1 MTTQS
6 NNQQEVLKETKITVD
21 DKMLDQNGKL
31 QSANVDNIVKS
42 LLQVNPSWLRFF
54 NSKSLSP
61 DTVNTAIETNPL
73 AIQWVKNP
81 SEEQKSLAVTN
92 NPIAFRFIKNPSR
105 AVIDDTLFSPNV
117 NSGNSERV
125 WDMVSPRVNKFD
137 DETAKKIAQSP
148 LYAKQAYD
156 DRGIAFTNS
165 RVKKGLFGGEK
176 TVGGDLINPHKYN
189 IFSKAAKKL
198 RGYTPDSVLGSD
210 DTLLKTLKA
219 RGNTD
224 TASQIN
230 AINAELG
237 RRNKGEVSPDK
248 VLSGYSSGALNR
260 ILDRL
265 YTQQASKAKGTEQK
279 TSDFEQIPPVDT
291 KQISV
296 QPVKNNIEKPTE
308 PQKAEAPVNNKPE
321 QSQTRTIPAQFER
334 KSMPKKNAE
343 PKSSDAA
350 DVTTLTADQAVR
362 DAQGN
367 VIHDTIPSSNQPT
380 QVEEPAKSTLEV
392 DKTDQ
397 SETPTKPAD
406 SNENIKRN
414 NKDIQDHLDALWA
427 LKDENK
433 VEELKKY
440 IQTNQTRGYFK
451 KALDLF
457 DRNIRKYNANEQR
470 NYVRAQNKANT
481 QSNETTGKKILR
493 SSKGQLQ
500 DMQNAQ
506 KTTAEPVTSTS
517 ADAQSIDTDTSNV
530 ADAKPAKNSAKISK
544 EDEKKNQERIAY
556 LKGQLLNN
564 LASYYTNNENQ
575 SNESRNSALAKIK
588 ELEELS
594 PEEYKAGF
602 DYIANTFIPTK
613 NTTTNSIKSYIKGL
627 EDFYP
632 EGLES
637 FKDRLKDNKKFIA
650 AWNELHSD
658 PKTETKQNIQGKP
671 IMQSPQSQLKN
682 SEAKQQN
689 KEKPSEQTLDKKDDT
704 QSTPDEKNEVKSPFK
719 KITNKTERDKT
730 KSILKELDEKNYN
743 LNENELKSIFS
754 NLESDNN
761 DINDKIKLRLAKQ
774 IYDENPNDNKHR
786 ILSEKFLKNVDFISL
801 DLIEDMIATEDAKKM
816 ENARK
821 IFNEDEYTDLNN
833 YLYYLIHYN
842 EDEDNKNEAKSTF
855 EKLRRLPENEKKAAL
870 ELFNFVKKTLPL
882 FPQEFMLNI

>member
-1 MTTQS
+1 M
-6 NNQQEVLKETKITVD
+6 
-21 DKMLDQNGKL
+21 
-31 QSANVDNIVKS
+31 DNIVKS

-210 DTLLKTLKA
+210 DTLLKALKA

-406 SNENIKRN
+406 SNENIKRTKRDTN
-414 NKDIQDHLDALWA
+414 YYLKKLWA
-427 LKDENK
+427 LKDANK
-433 VEELKKY
+433 IEELEEY
-440 IQTNQTRGYFK
+440 IQTHAKKGYFG
-451 KALDLF
+451 KALEAF
-457 DRNIRKYNANEQR
+457 NNNIREFTYKGKGKQ
-470 NYVRAQNKANT
+470 VFQKPQNKVKST
-481 QSNETTGKKILR
+481 ETI
-493 SSKGQLQ
+493 
-500 DMQNAQ
+500 
-506 KTTAEPVTSTS
+506 AEPTTSIST
-517 ADAQSIDTDTSNV
+517 DTQSIDTDTSNV

-658 PKTETKQNIQGKP
+658 PKIETKQNIQGQP
-671 IMQSPQSQLKN
+671 IIQSPQSQLKN

-689 KEKPSEQTLDKKDDT
+689 KEKSSEQTLDKKDDT

-833 YLYYLIHYN
+833 YLYYLIHHN

>member
-210 DTLLKTLKA
+210 DTLLKALKA

-248 VLSGYSSGALNR
+248 ALSGYSSGALNR
-260 ILDRL
+260 ILDGL

-308 PQKAEAPVNNKPE
+308 PQKAETPVNNKPE
-321 QSQTRTIPAQFER
+321 QSQTRTIPTQFER
-334 KSMPKKNAE
+334 KSMPEKNAE

-362 DAQGN
+362 DMQGN

-380 QVEEPAKSTLEV
+380 KVEEPAKSTLEV

-397 SETPTKPAD
+397 NETPTKPAD
-406 SNENIKRN
+406 SNENIKRT
-414 NKDIQDHLDALWA
+414 NKNIQLHLDTLWK

-433 VEELKKY
+433 LEELKKY

-481 QSNETTGKKILR
+481 QNNETTGKKILR
-493 SSKGQLQ
+493 SRKGQLQ

-506 KTTAEPVTSTS
+506 KTTAEPTTSTS
-517 ADAQSIDTDTSNV
+517 ADAQPIDTATATSNI
-530 ADAKPAKNSAKISK
+530 ADAKSAKNSAKISK
-544 EDEKKNQERIAY
+544 EDEKKKQEEIAH

-564 LASYYTNNENQ
+564 LASLYTNSQNQ
-575 SNESRNSALAKIK
+575 SNESRNKALEKINTLK
-588 ELEELS
+588 ELS
-594 PEEYKAGF
+594 SEEYNKGF
-602 DYIANTFIPTK
+602 DYIANSWNPSK
-613 NTTTNSIKSYIKGL
+613 NTQIGSMKSYIKGL
-627 EDFYP
+627 ENFYP

-637 FKDRLKDNKKFIA
+637 FKDRLKDDKKFIT
-650 AWNELHSD
+650 AWNELHPD
-658 PKTETKQNIQGKP
+658 QKIETKQNVQGKR
-671 IMQSPQSQLKN
+671 IIQSPQSQLKN

-689 KEKPSEQTLDKKDDT
+689 KEEPSEQTINQD
-704 QSTPDEKNEVKSPFK
+704 DEKLEKLNIDAINKSLDETKKVLSSKDLNLNNAVTLGETALKLTNGLTDPDKILLAK
-719 KITNKTERDKT
+719 KIFE
-730 KSILKELDEKNYN
+730 
-743 LNENELKSIFS
+743 ENEG
-754 NLESDNN
+754 
-761 DINDKIKLRLAKQ
+761 
-774 IYDENPNDNKHR
+774 
-786 ILSEKFLKNVDFISL
+786 
-801 DLIEDMIATEDAKKM
+801 
-816 ENARK
+816 
-821 IFNEDEYTDLNN
+821 
-833 YLYYLIHYN
+833 
-842 EDEDNKNEAKSTF
+842 DNKNLMLSQHILQNQVRNLELANIANTLNQNDKNAIKDLIRNTDEDAVNSLDEIIYDIITTKEPDDDENINPAEDIEENINDVF
-855 EKLRRLPENEKKAAL
+855 KQYDDKTINNLKKISNILKKQLPEIEYPQ
-870 ELFNFVKKTLPL
+870 LFDYIENYK
-882 FPQEFMLNI
+882 I

>member
-61 DTVNTAIETNPL
+61 DTVNTAIEANPL

-92 NPIAFRFIKNPSR
+92 NPTAFRFIKNPSR

-165 RVKKGLFGGEK
+165 KVKKGLFGGEK

-210 DTLLKTLKA
+210 DTLLKALKA

-260 ILDRL
+260 ILDGL

-308 PQKAEAPVNNKPE
+308 PQKAEAPVNKPE

-334 KSMPKKNAE
+334 KSMPEKNAE

-380 QVEEPAKSTLEV
+380 QVEEPAKFTLEV

-406 SNENIKRN
+406 SNENIKRT
-414 NKDIQDHLDALWA
+414 NKHIQDHLDALWA

-470 NYVRAQNKANT
+470 NYVRAQNKANA

-506 KTTAEPVTSTS
+506 KTTAEPVTATS
-517 ADAQSIDTDTSNV
+517 ADAQSIDTATSNV

-556 LKGQLLNN
+556 LKGQLRNN

-588 ELEELS
+588 ELEKLS

-650 AWNELHSD
+650 AWNELHPD
-658 PKTETKQNIQGKP
+658 QKIETKQNIQGKP
-671 IMQSPQSQLKN
+671 IIQSPQSQLKN

-689 KEKPSEQTLDKKDDT
+689 KEKPSEQTINQD
-704 QSTPDEKNEVKSPFK
+704 DEKLEKLNVDAINKSLDETKKVLSSKDLNLNNAVTLGKTALKLTNGLTDPDKILLAK
-719 KITNKTERDKT
+719 KIFEENEGNNKNLMLSQHILQNQVRNLELANIANTLNQNDKNAIKDLIRNTNEDAVN
-730 KSILKELDEKNYN
+730 SLDEIIYDIITTKEPDDD
-743 LNENELKSIFS
+743 ENINPAEDIEE
-754 NLESDNN
+754 N
-761 DINDKIKLRLAKQ
+761 INDVFKQYDSKTINNLKKISNIIKKQ
-774 IYDENPNDNKHR
+774 
-786 ILSEKFLKNVDFISL
+786 
-801 DLIEDMIATEDAKKM
+801 
-816 ENARK
+816 
-821 IFNEDEYTDLNN
+821 
-833 YLYYLIHYN
+833 
-842 EDEDNKNEAKSTF
+842 
-855 EKLRRLPENEKKAAL
+855 LPEIEYPQ
-870 ELFNFVKKTLPL
+870 LFDYIENYKL
-882 FPQEFMLNI
+882 

>member
-73 AIQWVKNP
+73 SIQWVKNP

-210 DTLLKTLKA
+210 DTLLKALKA

-260 ILDRL
+260 ILDGL

-279 TSDFEQIPPVDT
+279 TSNFEQIPPVDT

-308 PQKAEAPVNNKPE
+308 PQKAEAPVNNQPE

-334 KSMPKKNAE
+334 KSMPEKNAE

-380 QVEEPAKSTLEV
+380 QAEEPAKSTLKV

-397 SETPTKPAD
+397 SEIPTKPAD
-406 SNENIKRN
+406 SNENIKRT

-433 VEELKKY
+433 FEELKKY

-451 KALDLF
+451 KALALF
-457 DRNIRKYNANEQR
+457 DRNVRKYNSNEQR

-506 KTTAEPVTSTS
+506 KTIAEPVTATS
-517 ADAQSIDTDTSNV
+517 ADAQSIDTDTLNV

-544 EDEKKNQERIAY
+544 EDEKKKQERIAY
-556 LKGQLLNN
+556 LKGQLRNN

-650 AWNELHSD
+650 AWNELHPD
-658 PKTETKQNIQGKP
+658 QKIETKQNIQGKP
-671 IMQSPQSQLKN
+671 IIQSPQSQLKN

-689 KEKPSEQTLDKKDDT
+689 KEKPSEQTINQD
-704 QSTPDEKNEVKSPFK
+704 DEKLEKLNIDAINKSLDETKKVLSSKDLNLNNAVTLGKTALKLTNGLTDPDKILLAK
-719 KITNKTERDKT
+719 KIFEENKG
-730 KSILKELDEKNYN
+730 
-743 LNENELKSIFS
+743 
-754 NLESDNN
+754 
-761 DINDKIKLRLAKQ
+761 
-774 IYDENPNDNKHR
+774 
-786 ILSEKFLKNVDFISL
+786 
-801 DLIEDMIATEDAKKM
+801 
-816 ENARK
+816 
-821 IFNEDEYTDLNN
+821 
-833 YLYYLIHYN
+833 
-842 EDEDNKNEAKSTF
+842 DNKNLMLSQHILQNQVRNLELANIANTLNQNDKNAIKDLIRNTNEDAVNSLDEIIYDIITTKEPDDDENINPAEDIEENINDVF
-855 EKLRRLPENEKKAAL
+855 KQYDSKTINNLKKISNIIKKQLPEIEYPQ
-870 ELFNFVKKTLPL
+870 LFDYIENYKL
-882 FPQEFMLNI
+882 

>member
-165 RVKKGLFGGEK
+165 KVKKGLFGGEK

-210 DTLLKTLKA
+210 DTLLKALKA

-260 ILDRL
+260 ILDGL

-279 TSDFEQIPPVDT
+279 SSDFEQIPPVDT

-296 QPVKNNIEKPTE
+296 QPIKNTVEKPIE
-308 PQKAEAPVNNKPE
+308 PQKAETPVNNKPE
-321 QSQTRTIPAQFER
+321 QSQTRTMPAQFS
-334 KSMPKKNAE
+334 KSSEPKKTEE

-362 DAQGN
+362 DTQGN
-367 VIHDTIPSSNQPT
+367 VIHDTIPSGNQPT
-380 QVEEPAKSTLEV
+380 KVEEPAKSTLEINEPN
-392 DKTDQ
+392 Q
-397 SETPTKPAD
+397 SKTPTEPID
-406 SNENIKRN
+406 SEEKSVKRPYTTTQSYLDELWKLKDN
-414 NKDIQDHLDALWA
+414 NKNKELNDYVQANSNKAL
-427 LKDENK
+427 
-433 VEELKKY
+433 
-440 IQTNQTRGYFK
+440 FK
-451 KALDLF
+451 KALEAF
-457 DRNIRKYNANEQR
+457 NNNIRKFDYNEQR
-470 NYVRAQNKANT
+470 RIKYAQDKA
-481 QSNETTGKKILR
+481 TGKKILR
-493 SSKGQLQ
+493 STKGQLQ

-506 KTTAEPVTSTS
+506 KTTAKPTASTS
-517 ADAQSIDTDTSNV
+517 ADTQSIDTAASNV
-530 ADAKPAKNSAKISK
+530 ADAKPAKISK
-544 EDEKKNQERIAY
+544 EDEKKKQERIAY
-556 LKGQLLNN
+556 LKGQLRNN
-564 LASYYTNNENQ
+564 LASLYTDSQNQ

-588 ELEELS
+588 ELKELS

-637 FKDRLKDNKKFIA
+637 FKDRLKDDKIFITV
-650 AWNELHSD
+650 WNQLHPDS
-658 PKTETKQNIQGKP
+658 KIETKQNVQGKR
-671 IMQSPQSQLKN
+671 IIQSPQSQLKN

-689 KEKPSEQTLDKKDDT
+689 KEEPSEQTVSQD
-704 QSTPDEKNEVKSPFK
+704 DEKLEKLNVDAINKSLDETKKVLSSKDLNLNNAVTLGKTALKLTNGLTDPDKILLAK
-719 KITNKTERDKT
+719 KIFEENKD
-730 KSILKELDEKNYN
+730 
-743 LNENELKSIFS
+743 
-754 NLESDNN
+754 
-761 DINDKIKLRLAKQ
+761 
-774 IYDENPNDNKHR
+774 
-786 ILSEKFLKNVDFISL
+786 
-801 DLIEDMIATEDAKKM
+801 
-816 ENARK
+816 
-821 IFNEDEYTDLNN
+821 
-833 YLYYLIHYN
+833 
-842 EDEDNKNEAKSTF
+842 DNKNLILSQHILQNQVKNLELANIANTLNQNDKNAIKDLIRNTNEDAVNSLDEIIYDIITTKEPDDDENINPAEDIEENINDVF
-855 EKLRRLPENEKKAAL
+855 KQYDDKTINNLKKISNILKKQLPEIEYPQ
-870 ELFNFVKKTLPL
+870 LFDYIENYK
-882 FPQEFMLNI
+882 I

>member
-210 DTLLKTLKA
+210 DTLLKALKA

-237 RRNKGEVSPDK
+237 RRNKGEISPDK

-296 QPVKNNIEKPTE
+296 QPVKNTVEKPTE
-308 PQKAEAPVNNKPE
+308 PQKTETPVNNKPE
-321 QSQTRTIPAQFER
+321 QSQTRTMPAQFPRSSE
-334 KSMPKKNAE
+334 PKKTEE

-406 SNENIKRN
+406 SNENIERTNRDTNYYLK
-414 NKDIQDHLDALWA
+414 KLWA
-427 LKDENK
+427 LKDANK
-433 VEELKKY
+433 IEELEEY
-440 IQTNQTRGYFK
+440 IQTHAKKGYFG
-451 KALDLF
+451 KALEAF
-457 DRNIRKYNANEQR
+457 NNNIREFTYNGQR
-470 NYVRAQNKANT
+470 KIKRAQNKANT

-506 KTTAEPVTSTS
+506 KTTVEPVTSTS
-517 ADAQSIDTDTSNV
+517 ASAQSIDTATSNV

-544 EDEKKNQERIAY
+544 EDEKKKQERIAY
-556 LKGQLLNN
+556 LKGQLRNN
-564 LASYYTNNENQ
+564 LASFYTNNENQ

-602 DYIANTFIPTK
+602 NYIANTFIPTK

-632 EGLES
+632 EGLKS
-637 FKDRLKDNKKFIA
+637 FKDRLKDDKKFIT

-658 PKTETKQNIQGKP
+658 QKIETKQNIQGKP
-671 IMQSPQSQLKN
+671 IIQSPQSQLKN

-689 KEKPSEQTLDKKDDT
+689 KEKPSEQTINQD
-704 QSTPDEKNEVKSPFK
+704 DEKLEKLNIDAINKSLDETKKVLSSKDLNLNNAVTLGKTALKLTNGLTDPDKILLAK
-719 KITNKTERDKT
+719 KIFEENKD
-730 KSILKELDEKNYN
+730 
-743 LNENELKSIFS
+743 
-754 NLESDNN
+754 
-761 DINDKIKLRLAKQ
+761 
-774 IYDENPNDNKHR
+774 
-786 ILSEKFLKNVDFISL
+786 
-801 DLIEDMIATEDAKKM
+801 
-816 ENARK
+816 
-821 IFNEDEYTDLNN
+821 
-833 YLYYLIHYN
+833 
-842 EDEDNKNEAKSTF
+842 DNKNLMLSQHILQNQVKNLELANIANTLNQNDKNAIKDLIRNTNEDAVNSLDEIIYDIITTKEPDDDENINPAEDIEENINDVF
-855 EKLRRLPENEKKAAL
+855 KQYDDKTINNLKKISNILKKQLPEIEYPQ
-870 ELFNFVKKTLPL
+870 LFDYIENYK
-882 FPQEFMLNI
+882 I

>member
-210 DTLLKTLKA
+210 DTLLKALKA

-237 RRNKGEVSPDK
+237 RRNKGEISPDK

-279 TSDFEQIPPVDT
+279 ASDFEQIPPVNT

-296 QPVKNNIEKPTE
+296 QPVKNNIKKPTE
-308 PQKAEAPVNNKPE
+308 PQKAETPVNNKPE

-334 KSMPKKNAE
+334 KSMPEKNAE

-380 QVEEPAKSTLEV
+380 QVEEPAKSTLKV

-397 SETPTKPAD
+397 SETPTKPVD
-406 SNENIKRN
+406 SNENIKRTN
-414 NKDIQDHLDALWA
+414 RDTNYYLKKLWA
-427 LKDENK
+427 LKDANK
-433 VEELKKY
+433 IEELEEY
-440 IQTNQTRGYFK
+440 IQTHAKKGYFG
-451 KALDLF
+451 KALEAF
-457 DRNIRKYNANEQR
+457 NNNIREFTYK
-470 NYVRAQNKANT
+470 
-481 QSNETTGKKILR
+481 GKKVF
-493 SSKGQLQ
+493 
-500 DMQNAQ
+500 Q
-506 KTTAEPVTSTS
+506 KQSDKLKSTETTAEPVTSTS
-517 ADAQSIDTDTSNV
+517 ADAQSIDTATSNV

-544 EDEKKNQERIAY
+544 EDEKKKQERIAY

-627 EDFYP
+627 ENFYP

-650 AWNELHSD
+650 SWNELHSD
-658 PKTETKQNIQGKP
+658 QKIETKQNIQGKP
-671 IMQSPQSQLKN
+671 IIQSPQSQLKN

-689 KEKPSEQTLDKKDDT
+689 KEKPSEQTINQD
-704 QSTPDEKNEVKSPFK
+704 DEKLEKLNIDAINKSLDETKKVLSSKDLNLNNAVTLGKTALKLTNGLTDPDKILLAK
-719 KITNKTERDKT
+719 KIFE
-730 KSILKELDEKNYN
+730 
-743 LNENELKSIFS
+743 ENEG
-754 NLESDNN
+754 
-761 DINDKIKLRLAKQ
+761 
-774 IYDENPNDNKHR
+774 
-786 ILSEKFLKNVDFISL
+786 
-801 DLIEDMIATEDAKKM
+801 
-816 ENARK
+816 
-821 IFNEDEYTDLNN
+821 
-833 YLYYLIHYN
+833 
-842 EDEDNKNEAKSTF
+842 DNKNLMLSQHILQNQVRNLELANIANTLNQNDKNAIKDLIRNTNEDAVNSLDEIIYDIITTKEPDDDENINPAEDIEENINDVF
-855 EKLRRLPENEKKAAL
+855 KQYDSKTINNLKKISNIIKKQLPEIEYPQ
-870 ELFNFVKKTLPL
+870 LFDYIENYKL
-882 FPQEFMLNI
+882 

>member
-210 DTLLKTLKA
+210 DTLLKALKA

-237 RRNKGEVSPDK
+237 RRNKGEISPDK

-279 TSDFEQIPPVDT
+279 ASDFEQIPPVNT

-308 PQKAEAPVNNKPE
+308 PQKAETPVNNKPE
-321 QSQTRTIPAQFER
+321 QSQTRTMPAQFSRSSE
-334 KSMPKKNAE
+334 PKKTEE
-343 PKSSDAA
+343 PKSSDAT

-380 QVEEPAKSTLEV
+380 QVEEPAKSTLKV

-397 SETPTKPAD
+397 SETPTKPVD
-406 SNENIKRN
+406 SNENIKRTN
-414 NKDIQDHLDALWA
+414 RDTNYYLKKLWA
-427 LKDENK
+427 LKDANK
-433 VEELKKY
+433 IEELEEY
-440 IQTNQTRGYFK
+440 IQTHAKKGYFG
-451 KALDLF
+451 KALEAF
-457 DRNIRKYNANEQR
+457 NNNIREFTYKGKQLF
-470 NYVRAQNKANT
+470 QK
-481 QSNETTGKKILR
+481 QSDKLKSTE
-493 SSKGQLQ
+493 
-500 DMQNAQ
+500 
-506 KTTAEPVTSTS
+506 TTAEPVTSTS
-517 ADAQSIDTDTSNV
+517 ADAQSIDTATSNV

-544 EDEKKNQERIAY
+544 EDEKKKQERIAY

-627 EDFYP
+627 ENFYP

-658 PKTETKQNIQGKP
+658 QKIETKQNIQGKP
-671 IMQSPQSQLKN
+671 IIQSPQSQLKN

-689 KEKPSEQTLDKKDDT
+689 KEKPSEQTINQD
-704 QSTPDEKNEVKSPFK
+704 DEKLEKLNIDAINKSLDETKKVLSSKDLNLNNAVTLGKTALKLTNGLTDPDKILLAK
-719 KITNKTERDKT
+719 KIFE
-730 KSILKELDEKNYN
+730 
-743 LNENELKSIFS
+743 ENEG
-754 NLESDNN
+754 
-761 DINDKIKLRLAKQ
+761 
-774 IYDENPNDNKHR
+774 
-786 ILSEKFLKNVDFISL
+786 
-801 DLIEDMIATEDAKKM
+801 
-816 ENARK
+816 
-821 IFNEDEYTDLNN
+821 
-833 YLYYLIHYN
+833 
-842 EDEDNKNEAKSTF
+842 DNKNLMLSQHILQNQVRNLELANIANTLNQNDKNAIKDLIRNTNEDAVNSLDEIIYDIITTKEPDDDENINPAEDIEENINDVF
-855 EKLRRLPENEKKAAL
+855 KQYDSKTINNLKKISNIIKKQLPEIEYPQ
-870 ELFNFVKKTLPL
+870 LFDYIENYKL
-882 FPQEFMLNI
+882 

>member
-210 DTLLKTLKA
+210 DTLLKALKA

-237 RRNKGEVSPDK
+237 RRNKGEISPDK

-279 TSDFEQIPPVDT
+279 ASDFEQIPPVNT

-296 QPVKNNIEKPTE
+296 QPVKNNIKKPTE
-308 PQKAEAPVNNKPE
+308 PQKAETPVNNKPE

-334 KSMPKKNAE
+334 KSMPEKNAE

-380 QVEEPAKSTLEV
+380 QVEEPAKSTLKV

-397 SETPTKPAD
+397 SETPTKPVD
-406 SNENIKRN
+406 SNENIKRTN
-414 NKDIQDHLDALWA
+414 RDTNYYLKKLWA
-427 LKDENK
+427 LKDANK
-433 VEELKKY
+433 IEELEEY
-440 IQTNQTRGYFK
+440 IQTHAKKGYFG
-451 KALDLF
+451 KALEAF
-457 DRNIRKYNANEQR
+457 NNNIREFTYK
-470 NYVRAQNKANT
+470 
-481 QSNETTGKKILR
+481 GKKVF
-493 SSKGQLQ
+493 
-500 DMQNAQ
+500 Q
-506 KTTAEPVTSTS
+506 KQSDKLKSTETTAEPVTSTS
-517 ADAQSIDTDTSNV
+517 ADAQSIDTATSNV

-544 EDEKKNQERIAY
+544 EDEKKKQERIAY

-627 EDFYP
+627 ENFYP

-658 PKTETKQNIQGKP
+658 QKIETKQNIQGKP
-671 IMQSPQSQLKN
+671 IIQSPQSQLKN

-689 KEKPSEQTLDKKDDT
+689 KEKPSEQTINQD
-704 QSTPDEKNEVKSPFK
+704 DEKLEKLNIDAINKSLDETKKVLSSKDLNLNNAVTLGKTALKLTNGLTDPDKILLAK
-719 KITNKTERDKT
+719 KIFE
-730 KSILKELDEKNYN
+730 
-743 LNENELKSIFS
+743 ENEG
-754 NLESDNN
+754 
-761 DINDKIKLRLAKQ
+761 
-774 IYDENPNDNKHR
+774 
-786 ILSEKFLKNVDFISL
+786 
-801 DLIEDMIATEDAKKM
+801 
-816 ENARK
+816 
-821 IFNEDEYTDLNN
+821 
-833 YLYYLIHYN
+833 
-842 EDEDNKNEAKSTF
+842 DNKNLMLSQHILQNQVRNLELANIANTLNQNDKNAIKDLIRNTNEDAVNSLDEIIYDIITTKEPDDDENINPAEDIEENINDVF
-855 EKLRRLPENEKKAAL
+855 KQYDSKTINNLKKISNIIKKQLPEIEYPQ
-870 ELFNFVKKTLPL
+870 LFDYIENYKL
-882 FPQEFMLNI
+882 

>member
-1 MTTQS
+1 M
-6 NNQQEVLKETKITVD
+6 NEIIEQEKIEEMIYEIRGVQV
-21 DKMLDQNGKL
+21 MLDSDLAKLYECKNGTKEI
-31 QSANVDNIVKS
+31 N
-42 LLQVNPSWLRFF
+42 
-54 NSKSLSP
+54 
-61 DTVNTAIETNPL
+61 
-73 AIQWVKNP
+73 
-81 SEEQKSLAVTN
+81 
-92 NPIAFRFIKNPSR
+92 
-105 AVIDDTLFSPNV
+105 
-117 NSGNSERV
+117 
-125 WDMVSPRVNKFD
+125 
-137 DETAKKIAQSP
+137 
-148 LYAKQAYD
+148 QA
-156 DRGIAFTNS
+156 
-165 RVKKGLFGGEK
+165 
-176 TVGGDLINPHKYN
+176 
-189 IFSKAAKKL
+189 
-198 RGYTPDSVLGSD
+198 
-210 DTLLKTLKA
+210 
-219 RGNTD
+219 
-224 TASQIN
+224 
-230 AINAELG
+230 
-237 RRNKGEVSPDK
+237 
-248 VLSGYSSGALNR
+248 
-260 ILDRL
+260 
-265 YTQQASKAKGTEQK
+265 
-279 TSDFEQIPPVDT
+279 
-291 KQISV
+291 
-296 QPVKNNIEKPTE
+296 VKNNIEKPTQ
-308 PQKAEAPVNNKPE
+308 PQKTEAPVNNKPE

-334 KSMPKKNAE
+334 KSMPEKNAE

-406 SNENIKRN
+406 SNENIKRT

-517 ADAQSIDTDTSNV
+517 SDAQSIDTDTSNV

-637 FKDRLKDNKKFIA
+637 FKDRLKDNKKFIT
-650 AWNELHSD
+650 AWNELHPD

>member
-210 DTLLKTLKA
+210 DTLLKALKA

-237 RRNKGEVSPDK
+237 RRNKGEISPDK

-279 TSDFEQIPPVDT
+279 ASDFEQIPPVNT

-308 PQKAEAPVNNKPE
+308 PQKAETPVNNKPE
-321 QSQTRTIPAQFER
+321 QSQTRTMPAQFSRSSE
-334 KSMPKKNAE
+334 PKKTEE
-343 PKSSDAA
+343 PKSSDAT

-380 QVEEPAKSTLEV
+380 QVEEPAKSTLKV

-397 SETPTKPAD
+397 SETPTKPVD
-406 SNENIKRN
+406 SNENIKRTN
-414 NKDIQDHLDALWA
+414 RDTNYYLKKLWA
-427 LKDENK
+427 LKDANK
-433 VEELKKY
+433 IEELEEY
-440 IQTNQTRGYFK
+440 IQTHAKKGYFG
-451 KALDLF
+451 KALEAF
-457 DRNIRKYNANEQR
+457 NNNIREFTYKGKQLF
-470 NYVRAQNKANT
+470 QK
-481 QSNETTGKKILR
+481 QSDKLKSTE
-493 SSKGQLQ
+493 
-500 DMQNAQ
+500 
-506 KTTAEPVTSTS
+506 TTAEPVTSTS
-517 ADAQSIDTDTSNV
+517 ADAQSIDTATSNV

-544 EDEKKNQERIAY
+544 EDEKKKQERIAY

-627 EDFYP
+627 ENFYP

-658 PKTETKQNIQGKP
+658 QKIETKQNIQGKP
-671 IMQSPQSQLKN
+671 IIQSPQSQLKN

-689 KEKPSEQTLDKKDDT
+689 NEKPSEQTINQD
-704 QSTPDEKNEVKSPFK
+704 DEKLEKLNIDAINKSLDETKKVLSSKDLNLNNAVTLGKTALKLTNGLTDPDKILLAK
-719 KITNKTERDKT
+719 KIFE
-730 KSILKELDEKNYN
+730 
-743 LNENELKSIFS
+743 ENEG
-754 NLESDNN
+754 
-761 DINDKIKLRLAKQ
+761 
-774 IYDENPNDNKHR
+774 
-786 ILSEKFLKNVDFISL
+786 
-801 DLIEDMIATEDAKKM
+801 
-816 ENARK
+816 
-821 IFNEDEYTDLNN
+821 
-833 YLYYLIHYN
+833 
-842 EDEDNKNEAKSTF
+842 DNKNLMLSQHILQNQVRNLELANIANTLNQNDKNAIKDLIRNTNEDAVNSLDEIIYDIITTKEPDDDENINPAEDIEENINDVF
-855 EKLRRLPENEKKAAL
+855 KQYDSKTINNLKKISNIIKKQLPEIEYPQ
-870 ELFNFVKKTLPL
+870 LFDYIENYKL
-882 FPQEFMLNI
+882 

>member
-6 NNQQEVLKETKITVD
+6 NNPQEVLKETKITVD

-176 TVGGDLINPHKYN
+176 RVGGDLINPHKYN

-210 DTLLKTLKA
+210 DTLLKALKA

-406 SNENIKRN
+406 SNENIKRT
-414 NKDIQDHLDALWA
+414 NKDIQDHL
-427 LKDENK
+427 
-433 VEELKKY
+433 
-440 IQTNQTRGYFK
+440 
-451 KALDLF
+451 
-457 DRNIRKYNANEQR
+457 
-470 NYVRAQNKANT
+470 
-481 QSNETTGKKILR
+481 
-493 SSKGQLQ
+493 
-500 DMQNAQ
+500 
-506 KTTAEPVTSTS
+506 
-517 ADAQSIDTDTSNV
+517 
-530 ADAKPAKNSAKISK
+530 
-544 EDEKKNQERIAY
+544 
-556 LKGQLLNN
+556 
-564 LASYYTNNENQ
+564 
-575 SNESRNSALAKIK
+575 
-588 ELEELS
+588 
-594 PEEYKAGF
+594 
-602 DYIANTFIPTK
+602 
-613 NTTTNSIKSYIKGL
+613 
-627 EDFYP
+627 
-632 EGLES
+632 
-637 FKDRLKDNKKFIA
+637 
-650 AWNELHSD
+650 
-658 PKTETKQNIQGKP
+658 
-671 IMQSPQSQLKN
+671 
-682 SEAKQQN
+682 
-689 KEKPSEQTLDKKDDT
+689 
-704 QSTPDEKNEVKSPFK
+704 
-719 KITNKTERDKT
+719 
-730 KSILKELDEKNYN
+730 
-743 LNENELKSIFS
+743 
-754 NLESDNN
+754 
-761 DINDKIKLRLAKQ
+761 
-774 IYDENPNDNKHR
+774 
-786 ILSEKFLKNVDFISL
+786 
-801 DLIEDMIATEDAKKM
+801 
-816 ENARK
+816 
-821 IFNEDEYTDLNN
+821 
-833 YLYYLIHYN
+833 YLYICH
-842 EDEDNKNEAKSTF
+842 
-855 EKLRRLPENEKKAAL
+855 
-870 ELFNFVKKTLPL
+870 
-882 FPQEFMLNI
+882 

>member
-61 DTVNTAIETNPL
+61 DTVNTAIEANPL

-92 NPIAFRFIKNPSR
+92 NPTAFRFIKNPSR

-165 RVKKGLFGGEK
+165 KVKKGLFGGEK

-210 DTLLKTLKA
+210 DTLLKALKA

-260 ILDRL
+260 ILDGL

-279 TSDFEQIPPVDT
+279 SSNFEQIPPVDT

-296 QPVKNNIEKPTE
+296 QPVKSTVEKPTE
-308 PQKAEAPVNNKPE
+308 PQKAETPANNEPE
-321 QSQTRTIPAQFER
+321 QPQTRTMPAQFQRSSE
-334 KSMPKKNAE
+334 PKKTEE
-343 PKSSDAA
+343 PKSSDDV

-362 DAQGN
+362 DTQGN
-367 VIHDTIPSSNQPT
+367 VIHDTLSTDNQS
-380 QVEEPAKSTLEV
+380 QQIKEPVTNGLEINKPNQNEASAKPV
-392 DKTDQ
+392 
-397 SETPTKPAD
+397 D
-406 SNENIKRN
+406 SNENTKRT
-414 NKDIQDHLDALWA
+414 NKDIQHHLNTLWK

-433 VEELKKY
+433 LEELKKY
-440 IQTNQTRGYFK
+440 IQTNQTKGYFK

-457 DRNIRKYNANEQR
+457 NRNIHEYNANEQR
-470 NYVRAQNKANT
+470 NYVRTQNKVNAQN
-481 QSNETTGKKILR
+481 NETTGKKVLR
-493 SSKGQLQ
+493 SRKGQLQ

-506 KTTAEPVTSTS
+506 KTTAKPTTSTS
-517 ADAQSIDTDTSNV
+517 ADA
-530 ADAKPAKNSAKISK
+530 KPAKISK
-544 EDEKKNQERIAY
+544 EDEKKKQEEIAH

-564 LASYYTNNENQ
+564 LASLYTDNQNQ
-575 SNESRNSALAKIK
+575 SNESRNKALEKINTLK
-588 ELEELS
+588 ELS
-594 PEEYKAGF
+594 SEEYNKGF
-602 DYIANTFIPTK
+602 DYIANSWNPNK
-613 NTTTNSIKSYIKGL
+613 NTQIGSMKSYIKGL
-627 EDFYP
+627 ENFYP

-637 FKDRLKDNKKFIA
+637 FKDRLKDDKKFIT
-650 AWNELHSD
+650 AWNELHPD
-658 PKTETKQNIQGKP
+658 QKIETKQNVQGKR

-689 KEKPSEQTLDKKDDT
+689 KEEPSEQTVSQD
-704 QSTPDEKNEVKSPFK
+704 DEKLEKLNVDAINKSLDETKKVLSSKDLNLNNAVTLGETALKLTNGLTDPDKILLAK
-719 KITNKTERDKT
+719 KIFEENKDNNKNLMLSQHILQNQVKNLELANIANTLNQNDKNAIKDLIRNTNEDAVNSLDEIIYDIITTKEPDDDENINPTEDIEENINDVFKQYDDKT
-730 KSILKELDEKNYN
+730 INNLKKISNILK
-743 LNENELKSIFS
+743 
-754 NLESDNN
+754 
-761 DINDKIKLRLAKQ
+761 KQ
-774 IYDENPNDNKHR
+774 
-786 ILSEKFLKNVDFISL
+786 
-801 DLIEDMIATEDAKKM
+801 
-816 ENARK
+816 
-821 IFNEDEYTDLNN
+821 
-833 YLYYLIHYN
+833 
-842 EDEDNKNEAKSTF
+842 
-855 EKLRRLPENEKKAAL
+855 LPEIEYPQ
-870 ELFNFVKKTLPL
+870 LFDYIENYK
-882 FPQEFMLNI
+882 I

>member
-61 DTVNTAIETNPL
+61 DTVNTAIEANPL

-92 NPIAFRFIKNPSR
+92 NPTAFRFIKNPSR

-210 DTLLKTLKA
+210 DTLLKALKA

-260 ILDRL
+260 ILDGL

-279 TSDFEQIPPVDT
+279 SSDFEQIPPVDT

-296 QPVKNNIEKPTE
+296 QPIKNTVEKPIE
-308 PQKAEAPVNNKPE
+308 PQKAETPVNNKPE
-321 QSQTRTIPAQFER
+321 QSQTRTMPAQFSRSSE
-334 KSMPKKNAE
+334 PKKTEE

-362 DAQGN
+362 DTQGN
-367 VIHDTIPSSNQPT
+367 VIHDTLSTDNQSQ
-380 QVEEPAKSTLEV
+380 QVEEPAKSTSEIN
-392 DKTDQ
+392 KPNQ
-397 SETPTKPAD
+397 SETPTEPID
-406 SNENIKRN
+406 SEEKSVKRPYTTTQSYLDELWKLKDN
-414 NKDIQDHLDALWA
+414 NKNKELNDYVQANSNKAL
-427 LKDENK
+427 
-433 VEELKKY
+433 
-440 IQTNQTRGYFK
+440 FK
-451 KALDLF
+451 KALEAF
-457 DRNIRKYNANEQR
+457 NNNIRKFDYNEQR
-470 NYVRAQNKANT
+470 RIKYAQNKP
-481 QSNETTGKKILR
+481 TGKKILR
-493 SSKGQLQ
+493 STKGQLQ

-506 KTTAEPVTSTS
+506 KTTAKPTTSTS
-517 ADAQSIDTDTSNV
+517 ADTQPIDTAASNV
-530 ADAKPAKNSAKISK
+530 ADAKPAKISK
-544 EDEKKNQERIAY
+544 EDEKKKQEEIAR

-564 LASYYTNNENQ
+564 LASLYTDSQNQ
-575 SNESRNSALAKIK
+575 SNESRNKALEKINTLK
-588 ELEELS
+588 ELS
-594 PEEYKAGF
+594 SEEYNKSF
-602 DYIANTFIPTK
+602 DYIANSWNPSK
-613 NTTTNSIKSYIKGL
+613 NTQIGSMKSYIKGL
-627 EDFYP
+627 ENFYP

-637 FKDRLKDNKKFIA
+637 FKDRLKDDKKFIT
-650 AWNELHSD
+650 AWNELH
-658 PKTETKQNIQGKP
+658 PNQKIETKQNVQGKR
-671 IMQSPQSQLKN
+671 IIQSPQSQLKN

-689 KEKPSEQTLDKKDDT
+689 KEEPSEQTINQD
-704 QSTPDEKNEVKSPFK
+704 DEKLEKLNIDAINKSLDETKKVLSSKDLNLNNAVTLGETALKLTNGLTDPDKILLAK
-719 KITNKTERDKT
+719 KIFE
-730 KSILKELDEKNYN
+730 
-743 LNENELKSIFS
+743 ENEG
-754 NLESDNN
+754 
-761 DINDKIKLRLAKQ
+761 
-774 IYDENPNDNKHR
+774 
-786 ILSEKFLKNVDFISL
+786 
-801 DLIEDMIATEDAKKM
+801 
-816 ENARK
+816 
-821 IFNEDEYTDLNN
+821 
-833 YLYYLIHYN
+833 
-842 EDEDNKNEAKSTF
+842 DNKNLMLSQHILQNQVRNLELANIANTLNQNDKNAIKDLIRNTNEDAVNSLDEIIYDIITTKEPDDDENINPAEDIEENINDVF
-855 EKLRRLPENEKKAAL
+855 KQYDSKTINNLKKISNIIKKQLPEIEYPQ
-870 ELFNFVKKTLPL
+870 LFDYIENYK
-882 FPQEFMLNI
+882 I

>member
-210 DTLLKTLKA
+210 DTLLKALKA

-260 ILDRL
+260 ILDGL

-279 TSDFEQIPPVDT
+279 SSDFEQIPPVDT

-296 QPVKNNIEKPTE
+296 QPVKNTVEKPTE
-308 PQKAEAPVNNKPE
+308 PQKTETPVNNKPE
-321 QSQTRTIPAQFER
+321 QSQTRTMPAQFPRSSE
-334 KSMPKKNAE
+334 PKRTEE

-380 QVEEPAKSTLEV
+380 RVEEPAKSTLEV

-397 SETPTKPAD
+397 SETPTEPAD
-406 SNENIKRN
+406 SNENIKRT
-414 NKDIQDHLDALWA
+414 NKHIQDHLDALWA

-506 KTTAEPVTSTS
+506 KTTVEPVTSTS
-517 ADAQSIDTDTSNV
+517 ADAQSIDTATSNV
-530 ADAKPAKNSAKISK
+530 SDDKPAKNSAKISK
-544 EDEKKNQERIAY
+544 EDEKKKQERIAY
-556 LKGQLLNN
+556 LKGQLRNN
-564 LASYYTNNENQ
+564 LASFYTNNENQ

-602 DYIANTFIPTK
+602 NYIANTFIPTK

-632 EGLES
+632 EGLKS
-637 FKDRLKDNKKFIA
+637 FKDRLKDDKKFIT

-658 PKTETKQNIQGKP
+658 QKIETKQNIQGKP
-671 IMQSPQSQLKN
+671 IIQSPQSQLKN

-689 KEKPSEQTLDKKDDT
+689 KEKPSEQTINQD
-704 QSTPDEKNEVKSPFK
+704 DEKLEKLNIDAINKSLDETKKVLSSKDLNLNNAVTLGKTALKLTNGLTDPDKILLAK
-719 KITNKTERDKT
+719 KIFEENKD
-730 KSILKELDEKNYN
+730 
-743 LNENELKSIFS
+743 
-754 NLESDNN
+754 
-761 DINDKIKLRLAKQ
+761 
-774 IYDENPNDNKHR
+774 
-786 ILSEKFLKNVDFISL
+786 
-801 DLIEDMIATEDAKKM
+801 
-816 ENARK
+816 
-821 IFNEDEYTDLNN
+821 
-833 YLYYLIHYN
+833 
-842 EDEDNKNEAKSTF
+842 DNKNLMLSQHILQNQVKNLELANIANTLNQNDKNAIKDLIRNTNEDAVNSLDEIIYDIITTKEPDDDENINPAEDIEENINDVF
-855 EKLRRLPENEKKAAL
+855 KQYDDKTINNLKKISNILKKQLPEIEYPQ
-870 ELFNFVKKTLPL
+870 LFDYIENYK
-882 FPQEFMLNI
+882 I

>member
-61 DTVNTAIETNPL
+61 DTVNTAIEANPL
-73 AIQWVKNP
+73 SIQWVKNP

-210 DTLLKTLKA
+210 DALLKALKA

-279 TSDFEQIPPVDT
+279 SSDFEQIPPVDT

-296 QPVKNNIEKPTE
+296 QPVKNTVEKPTE
-308 PQKAEAPVNNKPE
+308 PQKTEAPVNNKPE
-321 QSQTRTIPAQFER
+321 QSQTRTMPAQFPRSSE
-334 KSMPKKNAE
+334 PKKTEE

-362 DAQGN
+362 DTQGN
-367 VIHDTIPSSNQPT
+367 VIHDTIPSNNQPT

-397 SETPTKPAD
+397 SETPTKHAD
-406 SNENIKRN
+406 SNENIKRTN
-414 NKDIQDHLDALWA
+414 RDTNYYLKKLWA
-427 LKDENK
+427 LKDANK
-433 VEELKKY
+433 IEELEEY
-440 IQTNQTRGYFK
+440 IQTHAKKGYFG
-451 KALDLF
+451 KALEAF
-457 DRNIRKYNANEQR
+457 NNNIREFTYKGKQ
-470 NYVRAQNKANT
+470 VFQKPQNRVKST
-481 QSNETTGKKILR
+481 E
-493 SSKGQLQ
+493 
-500 DMQNAQ
+500 
-506 KTTAEPVTSTS
+506 TTAEPVTSTS

-602 DYIANTFIPTK
+602 DYIANTFVPTK
-613 NTTTNSIKSYIKGL
+613 NTTTNSIRSYIKGL

-658 PKTETKQNIQGKP
+658 QNIQGEP
-671 IMQSPQSQLKN
+671 IIQSLQSKLKN

-689 KEKPSEQTLDKKDDT
+689 KENPSEQTINQD
-704 QSTPDEKNEVKSPFK
+704 DEKLEKLNIDAINKSLDETKKVLSSKDLNLNNAVTLGKTALKLTNGLTDPDKILLAK
-719 KITNKTERDKT
+719 KIFE
-730 KSILKELDEKNYN
+730 
-743 LNENELKSIFS
+743 ENEG
-754 NLESDNN
+754 
-761 DINDKIKLRLAKQ
+761 
-774 IYDENPNDNKHR
+774 
-786 ILSEKFLKNVDFISL
+786 
-801 DLIEDMIATEDAKKM
+801 
-816 ENARK
+816 
-821 IFNEDEYTDLNN
+821 
-833 YLYYLIHYN
+833 
-842 EDEDNKNEAKSTF
+842 DNKNLMLSQHILQNQVKNLELANIANTLNQNDKNAIKDLIRNTNEDAVNSLDEIIYDIVTTKEPDDDENINPAEDIEENINDVF
-855 EKLRRLPENEKKAAL
+855 KQYDSKTINNLKKISNIIKKQLPEIEYPQ
-870 ELFNFVKKTLPL
+870 LFDYIENYKL
-882 FPQEFMLNI
+882 

>member
-31 QSANVDNIVKS
+31 QSANVDSIVKS

-73 AIQWVKNP
+73 SIQWVKNP

-210 DTLLKTLKA
+210 DTLLKALKA
-219 RGNTD
+219 RRNTD

-260 ILDRL
+260 ILDGL

-308 PQKAEAPVNNKPE
+308 PQKAEAPVNKPE

-334 KSMPKKNAE
+334 KSMPEKNAE

-380 QVEEPAKSTLEV
+380 QVEEPAKFTLEV

-406 SNENIKRN
+406 SNENIKRT
-414 NKDIQDHLDALWA
+414 NKHIQDHLDALWA

-470 NYVRAQNKANT
+470 NYVRAQNKANA

-506 KTTAEPVTSTS
+506 KTTAEPVTATS
-517 ADAQSIDTDTSNV
+517 ADAQSIDTATSNV

-556 LKGQLLNN
+556 LKGQLRNN

-588 ELEELS
+588 ELEKLS

-650 AWNELHSD
+650 AWNELHPD
-658 PKTETKQNIQGKP
+658 QKIETKQNIQGKP
-671 IMQSPQSQLKN
+671 IIQSPQSQLKN

-689 KEKPSEQTLDKKDDT
+689 KEKPSEQTINQD
-704 QSTPDEKNEVKSPFK
+704 DEKLEKLNVDAINKSLDETKKVLSSKDLNLNNAVTLGKTALKLTNGLTDPDKILLAK
-719 KITNKTERDKT
+719 KIFEENEGNNKNLMLSQHILQNQVRNLELANIANTLNQNDKNAIKDLIRNTNEDAVN
-730 KSILKELDEKNYN
+730 SLDEIIYDIITTKEPDDD
-743 LNENELKSIFS
+743 ENINPAEDIEE
-754 NLESDNN
+754 N
-761 DINDKIKLRLAKQ
+761 INDVFKQYDSKTINNLKKISNIIKKQ
-774 IYDENPNDNKHR
+774 
-786 ILSEKFLKNVDFISL
+786 
-801 DLIEDMIATEDAKKM
+801 
-816 ENARK
+816 
-821 IFNEDEYTDLNN
+821 
-833 YLYYLIHYN
+833 
-842 EDEDNKNEAKSTF
+842 
-855 EKLRRLPENEKKAAL
+855 LPEIEYPQ
-870 ELFNFVKKTLPL
+870 LFDYIENYKL
-882 FPQEFMLNI
+882 

>member
-210 DTLLKTLKA
+210 DTLLKALKA

-237 RRNKGEVSPDK
+237 RRNKGEISPDK

-279 TSDFEQIPPVDT
+279 ASDFEQIPPVNT

-296 QPVKNNIEKPTE
+296 QPVKNNIKKPTE
-308 PQKAEAPVNNKPE
+308 PQKAETPVNNKPE

-334 KSMPKKNAE
+334 KSMPEKNAE

-380 QVEEPAKSTLEV
+380 QVEEPAKSTLKV

-397 SETPTKPAD
+397 SETPTKPVD
-406 SNENIKRN
+406 SNENIKRTN
-414 NKDIQDHLDALWA
+414 RDTNYYLKKLWA
-427 LKDENK
+427 LKDANK
-433 VEELKKY
+433 IEELEEY
-440 IQTNQTRGYFK
+440 IQTHAKKGYFG
-451 KALDLF
+451 KALEAF
-457 DRNIRKYNANEQR
+457 NNNIREFTYKGKQ
-470 NYVRAQNKANT
+470 VFQK
-481 QSNETTGKKILR
+481 QSDKLKSTE
-493 SSKGQLQ
+493 
-500 DMQNAQ
+500 
-506 KTTAEPVTSTS
+506 TTAEPVTSTS
-517 ADAQSIDTDTSNV
+517 ADAQSIDTATSNV

-544 EDEKKNQERIAY
+544 EDEKKKQERIAY

-627 EDFYP
+627 ENFYP

-658 PKTETKQNIQGKP
+658 QKIETKQNIQGKP
-671 IMQSPQSQLKN
+671 IIQSPQSQLKN

-689 KEKPSEQTLDKKDDT
+689 KEKPSEQTINQD
-704 QSTPDEKNEVKSPFK
+704 DEKLEKLNIDAINKSLDETKKVLSSKDLNLNNAVTLGKTALKLTNGLTDPDKILLAK
-719 KITNKTERDKT
+719 KIFE
-730 KSILKELDEKNYN
+730 
-743 LNENELKSIFS
+743 ENEG
-754 NLESDNN
+754 
-761 DINDKIKLRLAKQ
+761 
-774 IYDENPNDNKHR
+774 
-786 ILSEKFLKNVDFISL
+786 
-801 DLIEDMIATEDAKKM
+801 
-816 ENARK
+816 
-821 IFNEDEYTDLNN
+821 
-833 YLYYLIHYN
+833 
-842 EDEDNKNEAKSTF
+842 DNKNLMLSQHILQNQVRNLELANIANTLNQNDKNAIKDLIRNTNEDAVNSLDEIIYDIITTKEPDDDENINPAEDIEENINDVF
-855 EKLRRLPENEKKAAL
+855 KQYDSKTINNLKKISNIIKKQLPEIEYPQ
-870 ELFNFVKKTLPL
+870 LFDYIENYKL
-882 FPQEFMLNI
+882 